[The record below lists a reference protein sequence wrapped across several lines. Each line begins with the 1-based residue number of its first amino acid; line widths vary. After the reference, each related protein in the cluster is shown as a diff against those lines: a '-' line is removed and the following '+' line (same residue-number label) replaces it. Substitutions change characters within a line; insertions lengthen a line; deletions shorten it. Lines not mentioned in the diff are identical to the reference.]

1 MRRLKVSVKSQRL
14 FPRWNATIYARMEP
28 IFFPRPA
35 NNVTTVTTNDHSVLS
50 ELLDEELG
58 SDPTTVRHLTNHLP
72 MALVAKA
79 NLGADD
85 DELRRFA
92 SIYARRNAPLAAV
105 QHELSRSSWT
115 SAIGHR
121 GSSGDLREYF
131 VRCVNDA
138 GVDETLR
145 AHLPALLPGISG
157 AAFHGAI
164 RLAYALE
171 VRSSTRVAAG
181 LSYLAEVAAPL
192 GPITPSSTKS
202 DDPVDLILNFSSS
215 RRWTSAARDQNIG
228 ERMHSVAQDEG
239 FQSLASSLQLDEHTE
254 QKLATAAL
262 LIYAATDDFTAL
274 HGVTG
279 IAAISSL
286 RNWVDDPAQID
297 LFSFQALAAA
307 YLTIDAPPLWS
318 RGRLDNFVASNA
330 APVADVK
337 LVGATNNDEHVSK
350 LIYTSHRNWEATG
363 DPLYLAVA
371 ARKAGLLDALD

>member
-1 MRRLKVSVKSQRL
+1 LAAPERVYSRVDGTDFLS
-14 FPRWNATIYARMEP
+14 
-28 IFFPRPA
+28 RPA
-35 NNVTTVTTNDHSVLS
+35 NNVTIVTTNEPSVLS

-58 SDPTTVRHLTNHLP
+58 SDPTTLRHLTNHLP

-92 SIYARRNAPLAAV
+92 TIYARRNVPLAAV
-105 QHELSRSSWT
+105 HHELTRSNWT
-115 SAIGHR
+115 SAIGQK
-121 GSSGDLREYF
+121 GASGDLRDYF
-131 VRCVNDA
+131 VRGVNDA

-171 VRSSTRVAAG
+171 VRSPARVAAG
-181 LSYLAEVAAPL
+181 LSYLAEIAAPI
-192 GPITPSSTKS
+192 GPITPSDTKS
-202 DDPVDLILNFSSS
+202 DDPVELIVNYSSS
-215 RRWTSAARDQNIG
+215 HRWTSAAQDQNIG
-228 ERMHSVAQDEG
+228 ERMHSVAHEEG
-239 FQSLASSLQLDEHTE
+239 FQPLASSLQLDEHTGH
-254 QKLATAAL
+254 KLAEAAL

-279 IAAISSL
+279 MAAISSL
-286 RNWVDDPAQID
+286 RQWIDDPSQVD
-297 LFSFQALAAA
+297 LFCFQALAAA

-318 RGRLDNFVASNA
+318 RDRLDAFVACNA
-330 APVADVK
+330 TTRADVG

-371 ARKAGLLDALD
+371 ARKAGLLGALD

>member
-1 MRRLKVSVKSQRL
+1 MTK
-14 FPRWNATIYARMEP
+14 T
-28 IFFPRPA
+28 
-35 NNVTTVTTNDHSVLS
+35 DHSVLS

-92 SIYARRNAPLAAV
+92 TIYARRNVPLATV
-105 QHELSRSSWT
+105 QHELTRANWT
-115 SAIGHR
+115 SAIGHK
-121 GSSGDLREYF
+121 GASGDLRNYF
-131 VRCVNDA
+131 VGVVSDA

-171 VRSSTRVAAG
+171 VQSPTRVAAG

-192 GPITPSSTKS
+192 GPITPSDTKS
-202 DDPVDLILNFSSS
+202 DDPVELMVNFSSS
-215 RRWTSAARDQNIG
+215 HRWTSAAKDQNIG
-228 ERMHSVAQDEG
+228 ERMHSLAQEEG
-239 FQSLASSLQLDEHTE
+239 FQPLASSLQLDEHTG
-254 QKLATAAL
+254 QILAEAAL
-262 LIYAATDDFTAL
+262 LIYAATNDFTAL

-279 IAAISSL
+279 MAAISSL
-286 RNWVDDPAQID
+286 RLWIDDPSQVD

-307 YLTIDAPPLWS
+307 YLTINAPPLWS
-318 RGRLDNFVASNA
+318 PERLDDFVASNA
-330 APVADVK
+330 TTRADVG

-350 LIYTSHRNWEATG
+350 LIYTAHRNWEATG

-371 ARKAGLLDALD
+371 ARKAGLLDARD